1 MKQFKLGL
9 ALCLA
14 MAAIPAAASDYEYLN
29 VAADQ
34 TVYFAKVGAQE
45 GNTVVL
51 FMKWTAPD
59 GRQGDFSSA
68 FRCGE
73 GLTDSSEGGWEPV
86 VPESIGHTWYEYAC
100 KNRQL
105 DLTESETAQGSEI
118 SRTAKQALLN

>member
-1 MKQFKLGL
+1 MKRFKLGL

-14 MAAIPAAASDYEYLN
+14 MAAVPAVASDYEYLN
-29 VAADQ
+29 VAADK

-59 GRQGDFSSA
+59 GRQGNFSSA

-73 GLTDSSEGGWEPV
+73 GLTDSNEGGWKPLM
-86 VPESIGHTWYEYAC
+86 PALIGQTRHEYTC
-100 KNRQL
+100 KNSQL
-105 DLTESETAQGSEI
+105 DLTEPGIAQGLEI

>member
-1 MKQFKLGL
+1 MKHFKLGL
-9 ALCLA
+9 VLCLA
-14 MAAIPAAASDYEYLN
+14 MAASPAVASDYEYLN

-51 FMKWTAPD
+51 FMKWTASD
-59 GRQGDFSSA
+59 GRQGDFSTA

-86 VPESIGHTWYEYAC
+86 VPDSIGHTWYEYAC
-100 KNRQL
+100 KNRQV
-105 DLTESETAQGSEI
+105 DLTEPETAGSSEI
-118 SRTAKQALLN
+118 SRTAKQALLK

>member
-1 MKQFKLGL
+1 MKCFKLGL

-14 MAAIPAAASDYEYLN
+14 MATCPAVASDYEYLN
-29 VAADQ
+29 VAADK

-51 FMKWTAPD
+51 FMKWTALD
-59 GRQGDFSSA
+59 GSQGDFSSV

-73 GLTDSSEGGWEPV
+73 GRTDSSKGGWEPV
-86 VPESIGHTWYEYAC
+86 VPDSIGHTWYEYAC

-105 DLTESETAQGSEI
+105 DLTEPETAKGLEI
-118 SRTAKQALLN
+118 SRNAKQALLN

>member
-1 MKQFKLGL
+1 MKRLKLGL

-14 MAAIPAAASDYEYLN
+14 MAASPAVASDYEYLN
-29 VAADQ
+29 VAADK

-51 FMKWTAPD
+51 FMKWTALD
-59 GRQGDFSSA
+59 GRQGDFSTA

-86 VPESIGHTWYEYAC
+86 VPGSIGHTWYEYAC
-100 KNRQL
+100 KNRQVN
-105 DLTESETAQGSEI
+105 LTKPETAQGIEV
-118 SRTAKQALLN
+118 SRNAKQALLN

>member
-1 MKQFKLGL
+1 MKRFKLGL

-14 MAAIPAAASDYEYLN
+14 MATSPAAASDYEYLN

-51 FMKWTAPD
+51 LMKWTASD

-73 GLTDSSEGGWEPV
+73 GLTDSSKGGWEPV
-86 VPESIGHTWYEYAC
+86 VPGSIGHNWYEYAC
-100 KNRQL
+100 KNRQQ
-105 DLTESETAQGSEI
+105 DLTEPETAGSSEI

>member
-1 MKQFKLGL
+1 MKHFKLGL

-14 MAAIPAAASDYEYLN
+14 MAAVPAAGSDYEYLN
-29 VAADQ
+29 VAADK

-73 GLTDSSEGGWEPV
+73 GLTDSNKGGWESV
-86 VPESIGHTWYEYAC
+86 VPGSIGHTWYKYAC

-105 DLTESETAQGSEI
+105 DLSQPSTAVSTDDT
-118 SRTAKQALLN
+118 RNAKQALLN

>member
-1 MKQFKLGL
+1 MNHFKLGL

-14 MAAIPAAASDYEYLN
+14 MATSPAAASDYEYLN

-86 VPESIGHTWYEYAC
+86 VPGSIGHTWYEYAC
-100 KNRQL
+100 KKRQQ
-105 DLTESETAQGSEI
+105 DVTEPETAGRSEI
-118 SRTAKQALLN
+118 SMTAKQALLN

>member
-1 MKQFKLGL
+1 MNHFKLGL

-14 MAAIPAAASDYEYLN
+14 MAASPAAASDYEYLN
-29 VAADQ
+29 VAADK

-51 FMKWTAPD
+51 LMKWTAPD

-86 VPESIGHTWYEYAC
+86 VPGSIGHTWYEYAC
-100 KNRQL
+100 KKRQQ
-105 DLTESETAQGSEI
+105 DLTEPETAGSSEI
-118 SRTAKQALLN
+118 SMTAKQALLN

>member
-1 MKQFKLGL
+1 MKPIKLGL

-14 MAAIPAAASDYEYLN
+14 MATSPVAASDYEYLN

-51 FMKWTAPD
+51 FMKWTASD
-59 GRQGDFSSA
+59 GRQGNFSSA

-100 KNRQL
+100 KNRRL
-105 DLTESETAQGSEI
+105 DLTKPETAGSSEI
-118 SRTAKQALLN
+118 SRNAKQALLN

>member
-1 MKQFKLGL
+1 MKHFKLGL

-14 MAAIPAAASDYEYLN
+14 MATSPAAASDYEYLN
-29 VAADQ
+29 VAADK

-51 FMKWTAPD
+51 LMKWTASD

-86 VPESIGHTWYEYAC
+86 APDSIGHTWYEYAC

-105 DLTESETAQGSEI
+105 DLTEPETAQGSEI
-118 SRTAKQALLN
+118 SRNAKQALLN